1 MELDLGVGLRLRTL
15 VALDAPLLVEA
26 TSGESGT
33 SLWGPYPVGPYSL
46 ADARA
51 ALSAWEG
58 QICLGVLLAGRLL
71 GAVGLIPDQP
81 GSVEVAYWVRPEQ
94 RGQGIASRAVQ
105 AATEWAHDGLGVP
118 RAWLEI
124 RPDNEPSL
132 RLARRVGYRFEE
144 RIAEHCR
151 DWVSEDPASD
161 SWHDCL
167 IWVHSGG
174 FGLVPPLP
182 RR

>member
-1 MELDLGVGLRLRTL
+1 MESDLGGGLLLRTL
-15 VALDAPLLVEA
+15 VAADSPLLVEA
-26 TSGESGT
+26 TSGEPGT

-46 ADARA
+46 ANAQA
-51 ALSAWEG
+51 AFVAWEG
-58 QICLGVLLAGRLL
+58 QVCLGVLGGGLLL
-71 GAVGLIPDQP
+71 GAVGLMPDQP

-105 AATEWAHDGLGVP
+105 AATEWAHGGLGVP

-144 RIAEHCR
+144 RIAQHCR
-151 DWVSEDPASD
+151 DWATGDPAQD
-161 SWHDCL
+161 IWHDCL
-167 IWVHSGG
+167 IWVHTGSEE
-174 FGLVPPLP
+174 
-182 RR
+182 